1 MLLKINDA
9 KKKYSIKVGILLKIS
24 VLLLIC
30 DTLVG
35 VTNGEQLPRSNLYI
49 FFRPIF
55 VIKEWPLVEER
66 SKRKAS
72 GRHSGRH

>member
-1 MLLKINDA
+1 MKI
-9 KKKYSIKVGILLKIS
+9 GILLEDSS
-24 VLLLIC
+24 VI
-30 DTLVG
+30 DMRLVG
-35 VTNGEQLPRSNLYI
+35 VTNREQLPRSNLYI

-72 GRHSGRH
+72 ERHSRRH